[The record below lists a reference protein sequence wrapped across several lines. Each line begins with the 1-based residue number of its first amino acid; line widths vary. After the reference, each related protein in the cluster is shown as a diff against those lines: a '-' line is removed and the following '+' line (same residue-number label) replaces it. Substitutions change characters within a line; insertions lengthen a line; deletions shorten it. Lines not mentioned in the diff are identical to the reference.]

1 MREGRREGKGT
12 QSEGEGEERK
22 GGEAEGL
29 SHGVSWQDCRA
40 GSQAASL
47 PTDVQRKPPTL
58 AVTTRCGLCR
68 KDQPAHVTFLSSL
81 GHIPVDTSQSY
92 MPFPGRHTAP
102 CGAPSDCTPH
112 SPEAK
117 VTVPQGRRGGPGLWP
132 WARGG
137 LTLKSR
143 FSDVDLPCEMPAA
156 ITEPEWIIGPSWKAQ
171 TACSGGQPTPTAPG
185 QG

>member
-1 MREGRREGKGT
+1 MGSAGRT
-12 QSEGEGEERK
+12 AER
-22 GGEAEGL
+22 GF
-29 SHGVSWQDCRA
+29 
-40 GSQAASL
+40 QAASL
-47 PTDVQRKPPTL
+47 PTDVQGKPPTP

-68 KDQPAHVTFLSSL
+68 KDQPAHVTFPSSL

-92 MPFPGRHTAP
+92 VPFPCRHTAP
-102 CGAPSDCTPH
+102 CGAPSDHTPH
-112 SPEAK
+112 GPEAK
-117 VTVPQGRRGGPGLWP
+117 AMVLQGRRAQPGLWP

-143 FSDVDLPCEMPAA
+143 FSDVDLPWEMPAA